1 MLHHEESIIN
11 HFKETWWF
19 QTHLRL
25 SD

>member
-19 QTHLRL
+19 QTHLRF